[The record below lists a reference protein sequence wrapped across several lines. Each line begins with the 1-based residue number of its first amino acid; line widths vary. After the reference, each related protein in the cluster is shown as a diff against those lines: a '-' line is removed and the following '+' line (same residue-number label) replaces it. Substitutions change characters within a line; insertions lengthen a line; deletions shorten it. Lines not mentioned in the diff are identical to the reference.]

1 MGTWDG
7 KSNVVTDAS
16 HGLDPGDA
24 PATIIVG
31 LERGA

>member
-7 KSNVVTDAS
+7 KSYVVMVAG
-16 HGLDPGDA
+16 HVLNPGDA
-24 PATIIVG
+24 PTSIIVG